1 MMKKYLQSARDP
13 ISSLTHFYGAGFSL
27 LGLCLLLAK
36 SLLQPQPEPVKV
48 LSSALFGLS
57 LIALYT
63 ASAVYHFVKVS
74 DKTLLVLRKLD
85 HSMIFV
91 LIAGTYTP
99 IMLNYLPPP
108 KNTFFTAFIW
118 AFALCG
124 IVMKLCWFGAPRWLQ
139 TSMYLLM
146 GWAVLID
153 VSVFTRMSGGAIALL
168 ILGGV
173 SYTIGGVIY
182 MIKKPSFSNG
192 FGFHELFHVFVL
204 LGSLFHFLLCYI
216 YVV

>member
-1 MMKKYLQSARDP
+1 MKKYLSLARDP
-13 ISSLTHFYGAGFSL
+13 VSSLTHFLGAVASV
-27 LGLCLLLAK
+27 LGLCLLLIK
-36 SLLQPQPEPVKV
+36 SLTRAEV
-48 LSSALFGLS
+48 SAVAAVSAGLFGLS

-63 ASAVYHFVKVS
+63 ASAVYHFVHVS
-74 DKTLLVLRKLD
+74 PKGLLVLRKLD

-99 IMLNYLPPP
+99 IMLNYLVPPR
-108 KNTFFTAFIW
+108 NVWFTVFIW

-139 TSMYLLM
+139 TAMYLIM
-146 GWAVLID
+146 GWAVLAD
-153 VSVFTRMSGGAIALL
+153 VSVFTRMSGGAIAML
-168 ILGGV
+168 ILGGL
-173 SYTIGGVIY
+173 SYTAGGIIY
-182 MIKKPSFSNG
+182 MIKKPNISSG

-204 LGSLFHFLLCYI
+204 LGSAFHFVLVYL